1 MAITPWSWTVSN
13 GTASAS
19 QTKAAYTALTT
30 GGMTYNFSRY
40 VWNDIITKINAVA
53 NALGKGWN
61 SEYLSYSGTKMHFL
75 YAPLSA
81 VMFNSA
87 RYNTNYLTWTWSYD
101 PDAKGYIGR
110 DDFKGVADVGE
121 KDADFVYGAYILE
134 LVERL
139 NTVIG
144 IINGTGQHISLSETI
159 GCFVET
165 AAELIAAS
173 PQGAEAGE
181 SFSIIHSGTMELE
194 KQRSWVLHFRISMP
208 THKASLEIG
217 NFSFA
222 EASLWSRLNV
232 TEHFRNSPSDPMK
245 VHFYFPQDFKAIRSV
260 LPSRPLHTDYVDG
273 VAWNAAMLQRQ
284 PQDFGA
290 SFIGAAFSD
299 DCMLLKQPTVFSGSF
314 SESLKHS
321 GVMVTERMGLF
332 AAQMMIRN
340 YYRASANAGHSTV
353 FSKSVDINLS
363 TTQTAHTGFAPIME
377 KDLSYLLAITSDA
390 NRAKSASAEYIGN
403 HLLSIRRDA
412 NIAHS
417 DAISAEI
424 PMSLSIIKKMNR
436 LHSTLFSQEQAEKV
450 DPFAEMMQQQ
460 MGFFLIDHHI
470 GYSTRSR
477 MTTLGAFP
485 FMVEHTDAIGTHA
498 EFSLEVMHPLI
509 EHFTQPT
516 AYSAFLQSEDLPSLY
531 VACVNPV
538 SWVTDFSF
546 LAPHSLTAIGTQT
559 ETSHTEPTQL
569 PPTATTATDGY
580 VVTAELNAEAKM
592 LKPIGGSVLERFL
605 PSGNAKVGY
614 THKFGGSTGGTV
626 RIDISEM
633 SCARGA
639 LELNAQMDSFSGSTG
654 EIVLLLPQTLT
665 VESEN
670 THAYCADLGLV
681 RYAYMKAVCR
691 NELIIK
697 AELETN
703 GEWIYP
709 AQDGSN
715 LYVVQVYETDQ
726 FEEHMFFDF
735 GRLISHIIMQ
745 SGVGNA
751 NAVWQYRK
759 DTDSGVAF
767 EIEPTADLN
776 FVDASAWEYPVQ
788 NGSDLVVTQVGYM
801 KLHQHKLE
809 VG

>member
-1 MAITPWSWTVSN
+1 MAITPWNWTASN
-13 GTASAS
+13 GTASPS
-19 QTKAAYTALTT
+19 QTKAAYTALIT
-30 GGMTYNFSRY
+30 GGMTYNFSRN
-40 VWNDIITKINAVA
+40 VWNDIITKINETAK
-53 NALGKGWN
+53 ALGKGWN
-61 SEYLSYSGTKMHFL
+61 SEYLSYYGTKMHYL
-75 YAPLSA
+75 YSSLSA
-81 VMFNSA
+81 TMFNSA

-101 PDAKGYIGR
+101 PDAKGYVGR
-110 DDFKGVADVGE
+110 DDFKGVADVGD
-121 KDADFVYGAYILE
+121 KDADFVYGSYILE
-134 LVERL
+134 LVNRL

-144 IINGTGQHISLSETI
+144 IIKGTGLHLPLTETI

-165 AAELIAAS
+165 ATELIAAS
-173 PQGAEAGE
+173 PQGMEAGE
-181 SFSIIHSGTMELE
+181 SFSIAHSGTMELE
-194 KQRSWVLHFRISMP
+194 KQRSWVLHFRISVP
-208 THKASLEIG
+208 THKATLEIG
-217 NFSFA
+217 NFSFM
-222 EASLWSRLNV
+222 EASLWSRLHA
-232 TEHFRNSPSDPMK
+232 TEHFRSSPSEPMK
-245 VHFYFPQDFKAIRSV
+245 VHFYFSQEFKTVHSI
-260 LPSRPLHTDYVDG
+260 LPSRPLQVNYADG
-273 VAWNAAMLQRQ
+273 VAWDAAMLQRQ

-299 DCMLLKQPTVFSGSF
+299 DCMLLLQPTAFSGSF

-340 YYRASANAGHSTV
+340 YYRASAKADHSTV

-377 KDLSYLLAITSDA
+377 KDLSYLLSIISDA
-390 NRAKSASAEYIGN
+390 NIARSVSAEYIGN
-403 HLLSIRRDA
+403 YLLSIRRDA

-417 DAISAEI
+417 GAISAEN
-424 PMSLSIIKKMNR
+424 PMSLSLVKKMNR
-436 LHSTLFSQEQAEKV
+436 LHSRLLTQEQTEKV

-485 FMVEHTDAIGTHA
+485 FVVEHTDAIGAHA
-498 EFSLEVMHPLI
+498 AFSLEVMHPLI
-509 EHFTQPT
+509 EHFIQPT
-516 AYSAFLQSEDLPSLY
+516 ACSAFLQSEDLPSLY

-546 LAPHSLTAIGTQT
+546 HAPQPLTAVGTQK
-559 ETSHTEPTQL
+559 ETAQSDPILL
-569 PPTATTATDGY
+569 PPTATTAVDHY
-580 VVTAELNAEAKM
+580 VVTADVSAEAKM

-614 THKFGGSTGGTV
+614 THKLGGSTGGTV

-654 EIVLLLPQTLT
+654 EIVLLLPQRLMA
-665 VESEN
+665 ESEN
-670 THAYCADLGLV
+670 AHAYCADLGLV

-715 LYVVQVYETDQ
+715 LYVVQVY
-726 FEEHMFFDF
+726 
-735 GRLISHIIMQ
+735 R
-745 SGVGNA
+745 
-751 NAVWQYRK
+751 
-759 DTDSGVAF
+759 
-767 EIEPTADLN
+767 
-776 FVDASAWEYPVQ
+776 
-788 NGSDLVVTQVGYM
+788 
-801 KLHQHKLE
+801 
-809 VG
+809 